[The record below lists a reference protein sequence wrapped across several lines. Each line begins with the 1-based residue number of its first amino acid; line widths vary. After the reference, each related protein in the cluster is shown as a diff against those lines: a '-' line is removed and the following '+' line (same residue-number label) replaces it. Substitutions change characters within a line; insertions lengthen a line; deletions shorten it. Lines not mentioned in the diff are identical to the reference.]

1 MNADGIMGL
10 LFATMAAQGKQLLPE
25 DDQALLER
33 VLQRGSGFEGGKV
46 RISVAVKKWGRDLN
60 RLKKFVAEEYVVGGH
75 SGENDTFVDYN
86 GRGIKVTF
94 WKNEREPVIFSWDR
108 IARTLVDMENR
119 ATLFDLQTMQKVY
132 AIWQQNA
139 NQGRSYPDP
148 VPRLRYPP
156 EVMN

>member
-1 MNADGIMGL
+1 
-10 LFATMAAQGKQLLPE
+10 
-25 DDQALLER
+25 
-33 VLQRGSGFEGGKV
+33 
-46 RISVAVKKWGRDLN
+46 VKKWGRDLN
-60 RLKKFVAEEYVVGGH
+60 RLKRFVAEEYGVGGH
-75 SGENDTFVDYN
+75 SENDTFVDYN

-94 WKNEREPVIFSWDR
+94 WKSEREPVIFSWDR

-132 AIWQQNA
+132 SIWQQSA

-148 VPRLRYPP
+148 VPRLHYPP